1 MRLARRHDQRLA
13 FLETQLTG
21 NVEPFLDAISALP
34 PSVAIFGGG
43 ADTDDL
49 NQPSYIFDKEAI
61 MNEGFVIML
70 FRGTVKV
77 LTRSVL
83 GWQPLGRQVTIT
95 AMDGNMVIKELDHIA
110 VNFYEKYLKIDP
122 SVDFDK
128 KTLKEFREQTGGKF
142 YIDRPG
148 KIRFNYEDPS
158 PMRVIADGKSVVIGN
173 RKLKTWDI
181 YPLSKTPLN
190 PLLGNKIDLSAKM
203 VRGVKEEADLTTI
216 VLGDKNMFGDSTI
229 TMMFDPKTYDL
240 RQWTITDAQG
250 KDTSVMIFNVKT
262 GVPLDEKVF
271 SIPYDEI
278 RNRGG
283 K

>member
-1 MRLARRHDQRLA
+1 MIRSENGRATGTLTRRGFTGLLA
-13 FLETQLTG
+13 F
-21 NVEPFLDAISALP
+21 AL
-34 PSVAIFGGG
+34 AAG
-43 ADTDDL
+43 L
-49 NQPSYIFDKEAI
+49 
-61 MNEGFVIML
+61 
-70 FRGTVKV
+70 
-77 LTRSVL
+77 SVL
-83 GWQPLGRQVTIT
+83 APADAPAQAGST
-95 AMDGNMVIKELDHIA
+95 AQKIADHFA
-110 VNFYEKYLKIDP
+110 
-122 SVDFDK
+122 SV
-128 KTLKEFREQTGGKF
+128 KTMMGEFVQFGPRGEQTGGKF

-190 PLLGNKIDLSAKM
+190 LLLGNQIDLSTKM
-203 VRGVKEEADLTTI
+203 VRNVKEEADLTTI

-262 GVPLDEKVF
+262 GVPLDDKVF

-278 RNRGG
+278 RNRGS